1 MGTSNTKDGR
11 TRNWVFIL
19 YPESAPEDWR
29 TKLDDLLIE
38 WVESPLHD
46 KDVNPGGEPKKPHW
60 HILLLFSGSKSYEQ
74 IVEITSSVNGTI
86 PKPCISVRGQ
96 IRYFAHLDNP
106 EKAQYS
112 VSDIIGHQGADVQ
125 SYLKPTTAVRYA
137 CIKEMMSYINEH
149 KITEYWQ
156 FVDYAAKEHFEDWF
170 PLLCDNCSYII
181 GNYIKSRRNYFKENS
196 EVRQLIDPKSGELV
210 NAQILKGET

>member
-1 MGTSNTKDGR
+1 MLDFYSFECYNLYKEFKQMQGGFYLGSSNTKDGR

-74 IVEITSSVNGTI
+74 IVEITLSVNGTI

-106 EKAQYS
+106 EKAQ
-112 VSDIIGHQGADVQ
+112 
-125 SYLKPTTAVRYA
+125 
-137 CIKEMMSYINEH
+137 KETSS
-149 KITEYWQ
+149 
-156 FVDYAAKEHFEDWF
+156 F
-170 PLLCDNCSYII
+170 
-181 GNYIKSRRNYFKENS
+181 
-196 EVRQLIDPKSGELV
+196 
-210 NAQILKGET
+210 